1 MAAVDC
7 NNRLAPFSQKHAQV
21 DISAPGVDIL
31 STASRQLANKAGMVK
46 AAFRVDSSGPKL
58 MTTAGIGGT
67 HSQIRWSGIGKVS
80 GSVADCGDGS
90 KPCPGAK
97 GNICLVQWDPKMK
110 GGAENKANSGG
121 GGGGGANMRGRLL
134 RWINSV
140 TGTQQN
146 PTGVPMPAAMA
157 AGPPGSQQQP
167 MPTKFT
173 CDLMEYCIQQVG
185 RVFEAYGQGGFEAC
199 EPVCWWWLI
208 IIACPP
214 GQGYVAANL
223 PRCKTNRRPVTPAAV
238 GVFGNAS

>member
-1 MAAVDC
+1 
-7 NNRLAPFSQKHAQV
+7 
-21 DISAPGVDIL
+21 VDIL

-46 AAFRVDSSGPKL
+46 AAFRVDSGGPKL

-90 KPCPGAK
+90 KPCPEAK

-110 GGAENKANSGG
+110 GGAADKSGSGG
-121 GGGGGANMRGRLL
+121 AANMRGRLL

-146 PTGVPMPAAMA
+146 PSGVPMPAMA
-157 AGPPGSQQQP
+157 AGPGSQQP

-173 CDLMEYCIQQVG
+173 CDLMEYCIQQVSEQ
-185 RVFEAYGQGGFEAC
+185 VL
-199 EPVCWWWLI
+199 CWFWVPSVL
-208 IIACPP
+208 
-214 GQGYVAANL
+214 
-223 PRCKTNRRPVTPAAV
+223 
-238 GVFGNAS
+238 